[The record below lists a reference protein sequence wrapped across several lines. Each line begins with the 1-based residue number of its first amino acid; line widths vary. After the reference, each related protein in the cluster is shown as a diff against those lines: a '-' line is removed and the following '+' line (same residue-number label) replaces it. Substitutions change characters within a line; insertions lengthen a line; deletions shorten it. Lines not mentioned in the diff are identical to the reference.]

1 MTTQSIETNEKL
13 PPIIGL
19 EVVGRGIRLRPHQ
32 PYELKKVLFKR
43 TLSDKTFQA
52 CETGKTY
59 SVPDNYEINESPPM
73 PANQAI
79 GQIIIEESWE
89 HFDKRLSIDANV
101 AASHSVFSI
110 DINAGQ
116 AKQLRSEEE
125 SFYAIRTSFIPFW
138 TLYLPDVMSFSEKM
152 PFNINIPRTFDHE
165 HRREYE
171 RFFECYGTHYI
182 KRAWIGG
189 KAMLTFTIAKSTQM
203 SKQDIRQSINT
214 SYAGLVGGTALNVQ
228 ESQQKLQYNSEC
240 TVLGQGGDQLKLG
253 ALSSFDKKHYD
264 EWLNTVKENPQ
275 VIALEAAG
283 IWTLIPDQA
292 QADALLQAYKTAT
305 TFTPI
310 STIVTVDQN
319 VYFLRGSKYTCYDI
333 DHAKTHKPK
342 KISLLWP
349 ELSEGLGFDQ
359 VDAAL
364 EGTHTQS
371 FVGEAL
377 NRKLYFFKGNQ
388 YIRFDIASNTVDQGY
403 PKRIAEG
410 WPGVTFEHIDAAL
423 NAGPDSIYFFMG
435 KQYIRYNPKKNQA
448 DLGYPQFIKAR
459 WAGLTFDR
467 IDAAIAWGNGK
478 AYFFRGDEHIR
489 YDMVDYRADPG
500 YPKAIV
506 GSYVED
512 WKFFD

>member
-1 MTTQSIETNEKL
+1 MTTQSIDNETL

-32 PYELKKVLFKR
+32 AYELKKVLFKR
-43 TLSDKTFQA
+43 ALSGRTFHA
-52 CETGKTY
+52 LETGATY
-59 SVPDNYEINESPPM
+59 SVPDGYEVNESPPM

-101 AASHSVFSI
+101 AASHNVFSI

-116 AKQLRSEEE
+116 AEQLRSQEE
-125 SFYAIRTSFIPFW
+125 SFYAMRTSFIPFW
-138 TLYLPDVMSFSEKM
+138 TLYLPDVMAFFEQTV
-152 PFNINIPRTFDHE
+152 FNINIPTPFDHQN
-165 HRREYE
+165 RREYE
-171 RFFECYGTHYI
+171 HFFERYGTHYI

-214 SYAGLVGGTALNVQ
+214 SYAGLVSGSAANMQ
-228 ESQQKLQYNSEC
+228 ESQEKLHYNSEC

-253 ALSSFDKKHYD
+253 ALSSFDKAYYD
-264 EWLNTVKENPQ
+264 DWLNTVKENPQ
-275 VIALEAAG
+275 VIALEAVG
-283 IWTLIPDQA
+283 IWTLINDQA
-292 QADALLQAYKTAT
+292 KADALLEAYKTAS

-310 STIVTVDQN
+310 STVVNVDQN
-319 VYFLRGSKYTCYDI
+319 VYFLRGLKYTCYEI
-333 DHAKTHKPK
+333 ENAKTYKPN
-342 KISLLWP
+342 KISTLWP
-349 ELSEGLGFDQ
+349 ALSQTQGFERI
-359 VDAAL
+359 DAAL
-364 EGTHTQS
+364 EGVYTQS
-371 FVGEAL
+371 FTGNDL
-377 NRKLYFFKGNQ
+377 SRKLYFFKGNR
-388 YIRFDIASNTVDQGY
+388 YIRFDIDTKTVDKDY
-403 PKRIAEG
+403 PKPIAEG
-410 WPGVTFEHIDAAL
+410 WPGVSFEHIDAAL
-423 NAGPDSIYFFMG
+423 NAGPESIYFFMG
-435 KQYIRYNPKKNQA
+435 KQYIRYNINDNQA
-448 DLGYPQFIKAR
+448 DSGYPQPIKAH
-459 WAGLTFDR
+459 WAGVTFDR

-500 YPKAIV
+500 YPKSIV